1 MNYRAWLRTAGLL
14 AVICGMEVAANAAGT
29 NDLLWP
35 SSAGTSSTSLAGAA
49 VRMLG
54 SLVLVLGLL
63 FAGILLFKRWRGLTP
78 GGKQPARIRVLE
90 TRSLAQRQTL
100 YLVTCEGQRLLIAGS
115 PMGISLVTQLP
126 AQPAENLPEALASS
140 PALHFVEALNNALGR
155 KS

>member
-1 MNYRAWLRTAGLL
+1 MMGSAL
-14 AVICGMEVAANAAGT
+14 AAGT
-29 NDLLWP
+29 NDLAW
-35 SSAGTSSTSLAGAA
+35 SGAATGGTTSLVGPA

-63 FAGILLFKRWRGLTP
+63 FAAIWLLKRWRGLGVSGGRTP
-78 GGKQPARIRVLE
+78 KIRIVE

-115 PMGISLVTQLP
+115 PMGVSLVTQLP
-126 AQPAENLPEALASS
+126 AQPVEEAPDALPSS
-140 PALHFVEALNNALGR
+140 SAVHFVEALNAALGR

>member
-1 MNYRAWLRTAGLL
+1 MVLPAL
-14 AVICGMEVAANAAGT
+14 AVGT
-29 NDLLWP
+29 NDLTW
-35 SSAGTSSTSLAGAA
+35 STSTGTSSTALATAA

-63 FAGILLFKRWRGLTP
+63 FAAIWLLKRWRGLGP
-78 GGKQPARIRVLE
+78 GGSREPKIRVVE

-115 PMGISLVTQLP
+115 PMGVSLLAQLP
-126 AQPAENLPEALASS
+126 AQPADSLPEALPNS
-140 PALHFVEALNNALGR
+140 PTVHFVEALNNALGR